1 MTSCK
6 LTNNINILWILRAIA
21 TFRPFQRFSFQLSS
35 LPKLEG
41 GEFMSNQTILMRIF
55 ERLSCS
61 LVISSWNIYNKRAKS
76 DGPKFLKSLIICKVF
91 ETNSSFDVKS
101 RTTRKVSFLF
111 FESFWLV
118 LAKFSPWRGDWALD
132 YHHVSFFSLLVIY
145 IFTIFMGDAM
155 YYLYLFVQAVHVILM
170 FQLGLMISVGV
181 IEWSWFAL

>member
-6 LTNNINILWILRAIA
+6 LANNINILWILRAIA
-21 TFRPFQRFSFQLSS
+21 AFRPFQRFSFQLPS

-41 GEFMSNQTILMRIF
+41 GEFMSNKTTLMRIF

-61 LVISSWNIYNKRAKS
+61 LVVTSWNIYNKRDKS

-111 FESFWLV
+111 FESFLLV
-118 LAKFSPWRGDWALD
+118 LAKFSPWRGDWALG
-132 YHHVSFFSLLVIY
+132 YHHMSFFLFWLYTYLQFLWMMQCITIIY
-145 IFTIFMGDAM
+145 LCGPLGPFRIM
-155 YYLYLFVQAVHVILM
+155 LY
-170 FQLGLMISVGV
+170 
-181 IEWSWFAL
+181 